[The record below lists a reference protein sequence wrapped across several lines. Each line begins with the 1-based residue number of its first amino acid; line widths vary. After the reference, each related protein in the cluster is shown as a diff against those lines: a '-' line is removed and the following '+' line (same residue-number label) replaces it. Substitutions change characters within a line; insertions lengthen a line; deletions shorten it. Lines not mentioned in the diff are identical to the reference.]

1 MAGGYGGSKSWYITC
16 RVCGQGYKVSNY
28 SKRTVDPKTL
38 RVVPFA
44 ERARYVHGAL
54 VDNRDG
60 LMPTDVHE
68 LACLRHQSLAA
79 AGGIGLDGVS
89 P

>member
-16 RVCGQGYKVSNY
+16 RVCGQGYKVSNH

-44 ERARYVHGAL
+44 ERARYVDGRL
-54 VDNRDG
+54 VDNREG
-60 LMPTDVHE
+60 LIKTDVHE
-68 LACLRHQSLAA
+68 LACLRRQRLEAP
-79 AGGIGLDGVS
+79 GGS
-89 P
+89 